1 MHVRKKDNRMG
12 VLEKAAEMFCLPE
25 EVLIG
30 LPKIVMTGNRR
41 IQLEYHKG
49 LLEYSESLIIINC
62 GKSLLRVKGDN
73 MEIVSMTAEELLI
86 TGLIL
91 SFEFE

>member
-1 MHVRKKDNRMG
+1 MHVKKKDERKS
-12 VLEKAAEMFCLPE
+12 VLEKAADMFSLPE
-25 EVLIG
+25 EVLVG
-30 LPKIVMTGNRR
+30 LPKIIMTGNRR

-49 LLEYSESLIIINC
+49 LLEYSESLIIVNC
-62 GKSLLRVKGDN
+62 GKMLLKVTGDG

-86 TGLIL
+86 TGLIF

>member
-1 MHVRKKDNRMG
+1 MKKRDERKSA
-12 VLEKAAEMFCLPE
+12 LEKATEIFSLPE

-30 LPKIVMTGNRR
+30 LPKIIMTGNRR

-49 LLEYSESLIIINC
+49 LLEYSEALIIVNC
-62 GKSLLRVKGDN
+62 GKSLLKVTGED

-86 TGLIL
+86 TGLIF